1 MNIKLKAR
9 LSAYSKV
16 DAIYASVPKVS
27 KEDIDK
33 LFEGTNSIVTKDDI
47 DTLFETDFKES
58 VISRDQI
65 DTLFENNSSEKIT
78 TVSFDAIDSLFKWG

>member
-16 DAIYASVPKVS
+16 DAIYASVPRIS
-27 KEDIDK
+27 REDIDK
-33 LFEGTNSIVTKDDI
+33 LFDGTSSTVTKDDI
-47 DTLFETDFKES
+47 DTLFETDFNES

-65 DTLFENNSSEKIT
+65 DTLFENSSAEKIT
-78 TVSFDAIDSLFKWG
+78 RVSFDAIDSLFK